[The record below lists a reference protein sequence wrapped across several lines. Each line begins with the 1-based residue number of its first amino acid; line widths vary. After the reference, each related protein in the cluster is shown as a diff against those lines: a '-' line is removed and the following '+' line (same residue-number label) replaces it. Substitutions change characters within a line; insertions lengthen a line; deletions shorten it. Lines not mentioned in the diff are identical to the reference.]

1 MTFRVRAAAA
11 LAAALFSTAALAG
24 PDYSPS
30 KRQQY
35 PSPNLN
41 RADADSLVLRG
52 PNSAGEIPNMTVGGT
67 PLSTLLANPAQID
80 GAGNVTLGPLVLG
93 KRQAGKFTM
102 TPDVVT
108 GDGSAMGTV
117 GAGPVARTLA
127 ARARDAVY
135 LADYIPLA
143 EQPAIAAGTSTYDVT
158 QWIAKVMADGYAE
171 AILTPGLYNVCGHI
185 APRSNFHLRGVDRAT
200 VTLKQCAGSNGAA
213 MIEGPGGTVSGGAVT
228 SGWLDNF
235 TVSDLTVDVN
245 WIDTGLRF
253 RDARDLRI
261 ARVDFK
267 RCQYWCLVVGSN
279 PALDT
284 TAAITSE
291 RIRIEDVTADGAALT
306 YGQVLVY
313 NARDVAVTRSIFKN
327 GRSGA
332 IGIEIWQ
339 NVYGFS
345 CDHCTFGNLTIG
357 AYYSESSRDIRFL
370 NSTFVGNGGGLQGS
384 QSSDHGNFGS
394 LFAQNLI
401 VDGSLFEGNDVAQSI
416 GAINGAKISN
426 TTYRANKNALKF
438 YGGSVVGPKTLASN
452 VTLSAVDFVNNNI
465 ENNLFGLHAAM
476 IFTEMG
482 GALNLTLRDV
492 NFYDTRTGS
501 ETQQCA
507 MAFFGGFNYANI
519 QIFGGNL
526 NTYNNCPTFNLQEGS
541 TVSNVHVWGG
551 MNRRTADTPAAV
563 TVH

>member
-1 MTFRVRAAAA
+1 MPG
-11 LAAALFSTAALAG
+11 LKPG
-24 PDYSPS
+24 DP
-30 KRQQY
+30 
-35 PSPNLN
+35 
-41 RADADSLVLRG
+41 
-52 PNSAGEIPNMTVGGT
+52 
-67 PLSTLLANPAQID
+67 
-80 GAGNVTLGPLVLG
+80 AGNLTTL
-93 KRQAGKFTM
+93 
-102 TPDVVT
+102 
-108 GDGSAMGTV
+108 
-117 GAGPVARTLA
+117 GAGPVARTLE

-135 LADYIPLA
+135 LADYIPLV

-158 QWIAKVMADGYAE
+158 QWIAKVMADGYSE
-171 AILTPGLYNVCGHI
+171 AILTPGLYNVCGHP
-185 APRSNFHLRGVDRAT
+185 APRSNFHLRGVDRST
-200 VTLKQCAGSNGAA
+200 VTLKQCAGSGGAA
-213 MIEGPGGTVSGGAVT
+213 MIEGPGGVVANGAIV

-235 TVSDLTVDVN
+235 TISDVAVDVG
-245 WIDTGLRF
+245 WVDTGLRF
-253 RDARDLRI
+253 RDARNLRVS
-261 ARVDFK
+261 RVDFK

-284 TAAITSE
+284 TTAITSE

-306 YGQVLVY
+306 YGQFLVY
-313 NARDVAVTRSIFKN
+313 NARDVAVTRSSFKN
-327 GRSGA
+327 GRTGA

-339 NVYGFS
+339 NVHGFS
-345 CDHCTFGNLTIG
+345 CDHCSFGNLTIG
-357 AYYSESSRDIRFL
+357 AYYSETSRDIRFL

-394 LFAQNLI
+394 LNALNLI
-401 VDGSLFEGNDVAQSI
+401 VDSSLFEGNDVAQSI
-416 GAINGAKISN
+416 GATIGAKISN

-438 YGGSVVGPKTLASN
+438 YGGSVVGGKQPATN

-465 ENNLFGLHAAM
+465 ENNLFALHAP
-476 IFTEMG
+476 IVFTEIG

-507 MAFFGGFNYANI
+507 MSFFGGFNYANI

-541 TVSNVHVWGG
+541 TISNVHIWGG
-551 MNRRTADTPAAV
+551 MNRRTADTPAPPNV